1 MSIARHAFGLEELDR
16 DLGGGLLPGT
26 LTVVAGATGV
36 GKTQLGLRW
45 AHAGLSGEGRRG
57 IICDLTSRGDSQNH
71 AEYAARLFDWD
82 LDEYPLTSR
91 PDFDR
96 ARDFSRPIGEYF
108 HPIDR
113 GGRRVTRGDL
123 EADQW
128 HEWKGDLARV
138 FRCAVGFFYQHFARG
153 CRRVVFDG
161 LEPAERFSE
170 SIQFE
175 FFEYIYH
182 HVLRQED
189 QWAAREYFREKY
201 RAFEEVVARHRYDHA
216 RIGCLYLYT
225 TPQVMLEELLAQPI
239 SQGDIFANANTIIL
253 MGRTRHNGRLGRA
266 LAIAKHR
273 GSACGEEILPYRIT
287 DAGLVFGG

>member
-16 DLGGGLLPGT
+16 ELGGGLLPGT

-45 AHAGLSGEGRRG
+45 AHAGQSGEGRRG
-57 IICDLTSRGDSQNH
+57 ILCDLTSRGDSQNH
-71 AEYAARLFDWD
+71 AEYASRLFDWD
-82 LDEYPLTSR
+82 LDEYPLTTQ
-91 PDFDR
+91 PDFAR
-96 ARDFSRPIGEYF
+96 AWDFTRPLGEYF

-113 GGRRVTRGDL
+113 VGRRVTRADL

-128 HEWKGDLARV
+128 HEWKSDLARV
-138 FRCAVGFFYQHFARG
+138 FRCAVGFFYQQFARG
-153 CRRVVFDG
+153 CHRVVFDG
-161 LEPAERFSE
+161 LEPAERFSD

-182 HVLRQED
+182 HVLRKED
-189 QWAAREYFREKY
+189 EWAAREYFREKY
-201 RAFEEVVARHRYDHA
+201 RAFEDEVQRHRYDHES
-216 RIGCLYLYT
+216 IGCLYLYT
-225 TPQVMLEELLAQPI
+225 APQVMLEELLAQPI

-266 LAIAKHR
+266 LAVAKHR

-287 DAGLVFGG
+287 EQGVVFG